1 MTCSVLLQYIAAKNH
16 IYPTKLWLLSYNN
29 KYHDIPNLSNTAVT
43 TETTER
49 KVRRTRKTRQQIEKE
64 LMDIEHRI
72 CQGLTD
78 KKIMEELGIK
88 ERMFYYYK
96 QKSINNQLKFKQKR
110 Q

>member
-49 KVRRTRKTRQQIEKE
+49 KVRASAVNTKARDAAVLATVAQDTAIKILKLESE
-64 LMDIEHRI
+64 
-72 CQGLTD
+72 GL
-78 KKIMEELGIK
+78 KALSGKNNKIT
-88 ERMFYYYK
+88 
-96 QKSINNQLKFKQKR
+96 S
-110 Q
+110 